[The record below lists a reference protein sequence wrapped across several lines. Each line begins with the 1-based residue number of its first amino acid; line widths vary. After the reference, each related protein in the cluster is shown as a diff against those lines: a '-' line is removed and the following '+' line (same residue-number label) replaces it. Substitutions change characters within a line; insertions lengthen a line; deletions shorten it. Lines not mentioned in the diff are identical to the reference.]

1 MKIDKKHVREAFAA
15 YVKNYDDSDEKIKLK
30 IDHTYRVSELC
41 QKIAQS
47 QELLPQ
53 DAELSWLTGMLHD
66 IGRFEQL
73 KNYHTFND
81 AESVDHAGCGA
92 DILFREGKIRD
103 YIADPSADA
112 LLEQVIRVHS
122 IYRLPETLT
131 RRERI
136 FAEILRDADKI
147 DIIKVNVEVPIEEI
161 YNVTT
166 QELANAEVTESVMQ
180 SFYERHAVLRS
191 LKRTAV
197 DNLAGHISLVY
208 ELVYPL
214 SLKIV
219 MEQGYLKKMMEF
231 QSENKKTQEQFA
243 EIRKQIK
250 NYVLNKE
257 EEEVNE
263 KE

>member
-1 MKIDKKHVREAFAA
+1 MRINKKHVCATFAT
-15 YVKNYDDSDEKIKLK
+15 YVENYDDSDEKIKLK

-47 QELLPQ
+47 QGLLSQ
-53 DAELSWLTGMLHD
+53 DAELSWLMGMLHD

-73 KNYHTFND
+73 RKYNTFND
-81 AESVDHAGCGA
+81 ADSVDHAGLGA

-103 YIADPSADA
+103 YISDSSQDG

-131 RRERI
+131 RRERM

-166 QELANAEVTESVMQ
+166 KELVNAEVSESVMQ
-180 SFYERHAVLRS
+180 SFYKQQAILRS

-197 DNLAGHISLVY
+197 DNLVGHISLVY
-208 ELVYPL
+208 ELVYPI

-219 MEQGYLKKMMEF
+219 MEQGDLKKMIDF
-231 QSENKKTQEQFA
+231 QSENKTTQEQFL
-243 EIRKQIK
+243 EIRKRIE
-250 NYVLNKE
+250 NDVFDRAE
-257 EEEVNE
+257 
-263 KE
+263 